1 MPDNI
6 KATDNLKI
14 WQLVLK
20 AAQELDKDIFTA
32 SDIIKKIHETRPDVR
47 DTSIRAYVI
56 AMAPAHPS
64 YHHYPT
70 HHPCFEYLGDGKY
83 KLMPQYRPSPFTG
96 LPLPEATIVNTTE
109 VENGKRIFA
118 QKYENL
124 ITAWI
129 SENHE
134 AILNGWKNYRWGRD
148 DSLINSLERRN
159 RLTKKIALSRIRN
172 NGGLDLE
179 TLDSIMEWGFP
190 RNPQFTPRNPD
201 RCIVVTQQAFN
212 LLDEG
217 KPSEAICKLMTFPLI
232 ISRASKIIGLSDV
245 NYFAIYDSRVGLAL
259 ANLMDGDERLI
270 KIPGRAPRQ
279 GKTYPSDICS
289 PREWGQNYQRLM
301 WVLEIMR
308 NVLNQ
313 EGYPFSLA
321 DVEMAL
327 FMMGR

>member
-1 MPDNI
+1 MSNYT
-6 KATDNLKI
+6 ATDNLKI

-56 AMAPAHPS
+56 AMAPEHPS
-64 YHHYPT
+64 YGHYST

-83 KLMPQYRPSPFTG
+83 KLMPQHRPPPTTG
-96 LPLPEATIVNTTE
+96 LPLPRATIVNTTE
-109 VENGKRIFA
+109 VENGKRIFT

-129 SENHE
+129 RENHE
-134 AILNGWKNYRWGRD
+134 ALLNGWKSYRWGRD
-148 DSLINSLERRN
+148 NSLINSLERRN
-159 RLTKKIALSRIRN
+159 RLSKKIALSRIRN

-190 RNPQFTPRNPD
+190 KNPQFTPRNPEACMEIT
-201 RCIVVTQQAFN
+201 RQAFS
-212 LLDEG
+212 LLDKG
-217 KPSEAICKLMTFPLI
+217 KSSEAICRLMKFPLI
-232 ISRASKIIGLSDV
+232 ISRASKIIGLSDP

-259 ANLMDGDERLI
+259 ANLRDGDERLI
-270 KIPGRAPRQ
+270 KIPGRMPRP
-279 GKTYPSDICS
+279 GKSYPSDTCTTL
-289 PREWGQNYQRLM
+289 EWGQNYQKLI
-301 WVLEIMR
+301 WVLEIIKNM
-308 NVLNQ
+308 LNL

-327 FMMGR
+327 FMMGK